1 MLGSVNGFSAG
12 LADVPILNILTT
24 TAKLQPDEMDKV
36 VDNHKMSQCGAN
48 GYCLYPGN
56 KTVVITVSRCKLGDD
71 GPDTRSLVSV
81 IARDSCLLFWTPE
94 CSHSV

>member
-48 GYCLYPGN
+48 GYRLYLETRQSSSLSADANWEMMAQIP
-56 KTVVITVSRCKLGDD
+56 VV
-71 GPDTRSLVSV
+71 
-81 IARDSCLLFWTPE
+81 LFPL
-94 CSHSV
+94 